1 MKERYQRS
9 VSPFGPHL
17 QMRTTLNLLFI
28 GYFRLIAYN

>member
-1 MKERYQRS
+1 MKERYQLS